1 LIFFLRG
8 VLPWQDLESDFHRH
22 KQDKIMDQKM
32 KISPEEL
39 CRGLPCAFK
48 ELLEYARNLDFKTE
62 PDYHYLVS
70 LFDDLMI
77 ENGFEYDNVYPWTVS
92 DSYTEARVYVA
103 KKLTCIY

>member
-8 VLPWQDLESDFHRH
+8 GLPWQDLESDFHRR

-32 KISPEEL
+32 KYHQRNYVVVCL
-39 CRGLPCAFK
+39 GNL
-48 ELLEYARNLDFKTE
+48 ELLEYARNLDFKAE

-103 KKLTCIY
+103 KN